1 MPSEPQKS
9 LVHAPPAQT
18 TAEVGHDPML
28 GDRGGDAA
36 AGALDATHRAGA
48 DDACAG
54 ALRAAGEGGART
66 ARFGAPVA
74 SRVHRSCPSNTIGA
88 QDLVQRGG
96 AQHAGVE
103 AVRSCNR
110 QPLRKLV
117 ERRTRLGEVER
128 TSLPKSEI
136 LPQLGRKALPERQA
150 PDHERKLDRGAT
162 LLAHPAPVAPRLFAG
177 DAAFLEQGDRQA
189 LACKKIGGRD
199 ADDAAADNHDVGRS
213 RQRTYRGVPGPFVSA
228 GSRRPA
234 VHRSRRWSAAPLAPA
249 ISASAAMLRRG
260 RAIRS

>member
-1 MPSEPQKS
+1 MRRR
-9 LVHAPPAQT
+9 APRR
-18 TAEVGHDPML
+18 GRGRRSHDW
-28 GDRGGDAA
+28 
-36 AGALDATHRAGA
+36 
-48 DDACAG
+48 
-54 ALRAAGEGGART
+54 
-66 ARFGAPVA
+66 FGAPVA
-74 SRVHRSCPSNTIGA
+74 RRVHRSRPSNTIGA
-88 QDLVQRGG
+88 QDLVQRGA

-103 AVRSCNR
+103 AVRFCDR

-136 LPQLGRKALPERQA
+136 LAQLGRQALPERQA

-228 GSRRPA
+228 GSRHLRFTGQGAGLRLYWLLQSVPRLRCYGAGAPSAVEPVPA
-234 VHRSRRWSAAPLAPA
+234 TTSIALE
-249 ISASAAMLRRG
+249 G
-260 RAIRS
+260 G